1 MTRTADPSQPS
12 AAAVNRSWQAVARL
26 YHAWFTGLILCVVT
40 RRDPAAAAALMFRI
54 MRRQHHATFLPGLAK
69 LGLLGLPHAV
79 AAAQYH
85 YLSNLIGGV
94 RVEYMPETERKAW
107 VRYAPPRW
115 VWQGTAICGI
125 PPAVSTAMLR
135 AWHGHNGVS
144 LGNPR
149 LGFVCTKQT
158 VDGQDGL
165 EGYYLEYDRDLEP
178 EERVRFARD
187 EEAPRF
193 DPAKAPVLPGA
204 DWPAERLA
212 KAERNYAMEYA
223 RSALSAL
230 VTLFGPAEARH
241 LGGTAA
247 YLIGMQFYDECRGL
261 LGQDGAGAEGFA
273 AFFAAMAAGQ
283 DDEVTVGTAADGA
296 VTIRQTGW
304 RLLRGLEHPHAA
316 MLPIWNGLWEGC
328 LAAHDRFLRWQTDTA
343 ELDGGGAAFAWRI
356 LPRPPR

>member
-1 MTRTADPSQPS
+1 MSEQS
-12 AAAVNRSWQAVARL
+12 GHAASGEGPHNASWGAVGRL
-26 YHAWFTGLILCVVT
+26 YHGWFTGLILYVAS
-40 RRDPAAAAALMFRI
+40 RRGADAAADLMFHV
-54 MRRQHHATFLPGLAK
+54 MRRQHLATFLPGLRK
-69 LGLLGLPHAV
+69 LGLEGLPHAV

-115 VWQGTAICGI
+115 VWQGAAICGV

-165 EGYYLEYDRDLEP
+165 EGYYYEHDRALEP
-178 EERVRFARD
+178 DERVRFARD
-187 EEAPRF
+187 EEAPPF
-193 DPAKAPVLPGA
+193 DPAKAPVLPTA

-230 VTLFGPAEARH
+230 VALFGPAEARH
-241 LGGTAA
+241 LGGGSA
-247 YLIGMQFYDECRGL
+247 YLIGMQFYDECRAL
-261 LGQDGAGAEGFA
+261 LGHAAPGAEGFA
-273 AFFAAMAAGQ
+273 AWFAAMAAGQ
-283 DDEVTVGTAADGA
+283 DDAAHAERRPDGSLL
-296 VTIRQTGW
+296 VRQSGW
-304 RLLRGLEHPHAA
+304 RLLRGLEHPHPVMAE
-316 MLPIWNGLWEGC
+316 IWNALWEGC
-328 LAAHDRFLRWQTDTA
+328 LAAHDRFLTWRMEEATLA
-343 ELDGGGAAFAWRI
+343 DGGAFRWR
-356 LPRPPR
+356 LSRR